1 MATRLLDLEKGE
13 SGIVTAIH
21 GGHGFQRRL
30 HSMGLHVGDL
40 VQVTERAP
48 FGGPI
53 MIRVHGAEFVIGRGV
68 AARILVEKRL

>member
-1 MATRLLDLEKGE
+1 MAKRLLDLKKGE
-13 SGIVTAIH
+13 SGVVAAIQ

-30 HSMGLHVGDL
+30 HSMGLHVGDR

-53 MIRVHGAEFVIGRGV
+53 MIRLHGSEFVIGRGV
-68 AARILVEKRL
+68 AARILVDASP

>member
-1 MATRLLDLEKGE
+1 
-13 SGIVTAIH
+13 
-21 GGHGFQRRL
+21 
-30 HSMGLHVGDL
+30 MGLHIGDL

-68 AARILVEKRL
+68 ASRILVRTVS